1 MDAEILAV
9 TLRHDV
15 GWHFV
20 YCCRSTS
27 LGASADEQRPAAR
40 RRLRQAASGAQCLH
54 IVFMS

>member
-27 LGASADEQRPAAR
+27 LGASDEQRR
-40 RRLRQAASGAQCLH
+40 RCQVRRLRQAASGAQCLH
-54 IVFMS
+54 VVLIP